1 MGQVRVR
8 YNQNDVDNVRKMLD
22 VYRLNTV
29 CSAASC
35 PNMGECFRRK
45 TATFMILGSQCTR
58 NCRFCNI
65 MNGDA
70 EKVDPH
76 EPERI
81 AKAAALMG
89 LKHVVVTSV
98 TRDDLKNGGA
108 EQFAATIQALR
119 HYSEDITVEVLIPDL
134 RGSLEALKIVM
145 DAEPDV
151 LNHNIETVPR
161 LYSEA
166 RPEANY
172 DRSLRVL
179 QRAKEM
185 RPDVLTKTGIMVGLG
200 ETKEEVL
207 ALMDDVRETNCDI
220 LTIGQYMQ
228 PTEDHLPVQ
237 EYISEE
243 VFDEYRKAGEEKG
256 FAYVA
261 SGTLVR
267 SSYHAEEALSY
278 GKK

>member
-1 MGQVRVR
+1 M
-8 YNQNDVDNVRKMLD
+8 
-22 VYRLNTV
+22 
-29 CSAASC
+29 
-35 PNMGECFRRK
+35 
-45 TATFMILGSQCTR
+45 
-58 NCRFCNI
+58 
-65 MNGDA
+65 
-70 EKVDPH
+70 
-76 EPERI
+76 
-81 AKAAALMG
+81 
-89 LKHVVVTSV
+89 
-98 TRDDLKNGGA
+98 
-108 EQFAATIQALR
+108 
-119 HYSEDITVEVLIPDL
+119 IPDL

-161 LYSEA
+161 IYSEA

-243 VFDEYRKAGEEKG
+243 VFDE
-256 FAYVA
+256 
-261 SGTLVR
+261 
-267 SSYHAEEALSY
+267 
-278 GKK
+278 